1 MEYGVLAITP
11 SLMLFTAVW
20 LAAVCA
26 RERDRVSKKSARDN
40 CLVSDSIWT
49 SRDVLITDSLAE
61 FLWIP
66 LSSSIASAEQL
77 IYESSLCASMQLKQ
91 KW

>member
-1 MEYGVLAITP
+1 
-11 SLMLFTAVW
+11 MLFTAVW
-20 LAAVCA
+20 LAAVSA
-26 RERDRVSKKSARDN
+26 RERPSIQKSARDN

-77 IYESSLCASMQLKQ
+77 IYESSLCASMQIKQ
-91 KW
+91 KL